1 MHLFTQRPSTA
12 SRKTLKLSYIAK
24 VAAPLFVG
32 VGLLALLLPAFGS
45 PDLAL
50 RSLQLSNSQASQV
63 GQYEVAF
70 TIQDASAVG
79 SLKLEFCSNSP
90 LEGFSCTAPNGF
102 DVSNASLVQS
112 NGFIDMS
119 ITNRTANSLVLS
131 RPPTPVTPPLTVI
144 FTLTGVTNPSDNGSY
159 YLKLSTY
166 GSVDASGSRISFGA
180 MAFAINTIIN
190 ISAEVPPYLLFC
202 AGVTIS
208 GLDCSNVTGNY
219 INFGNLSVNQ
229 SSSAA
234 SQFLAATNAANG
246 YNVSVSGTSLTSGN
260 NVISALSAQDISRPG
275 VSQFGMNL
283 RANSDPSIG
292 ADPTGPG
299 SGQPSTDYNTPD
311 KYTFR
316 SGDIVAGSG
325 AVEDYR
331 KYTASY
337 IVNISRNQASGVY
350 ASTLTYTS
358 TANF

>member
-1 MHLFTQRPSTA
+1 MHLFTRRPSTA
-12 SRKTLKLSYIAK
+12 SRKAPKLSNLAK
-24 VAAPLFVG
+24 LVAPLFIG
-32 VGLLALLLPAFGS
+32 VGLLALLLPAYGN
-45 PDLAL
+45 PDLSL

-79 SLKLEFCSNSP
+79 SLKLDFCSNSP
-90 LEGFSCTAPNGF
+90 LEGVSCTAPTGF
-102 DVSNASLVQS
+102 DASNATLVQS

-119 ITNRTANSLVLS
+119 ITSRTPNSLVLS
-131 RPPTPVTPPLTVI
+131 RPPTPVAPPLTVI
-144 FTLTGVTNPSDNGSY
+144 FTLTNVTNPSDNGSY
-159 YLKLSTY
+159 YLKVSTY
-166 GSVDASGSRISFGA
+166 GSIDATGSRISFGA
-180 MAFAINTIIN
+180 MAFAINNIIN

-208 GLDCSNVTGNY
+208 GLDCSSVTGNY

-229 SSSAA
+229 SSSAT
-234 SQFLAATNAANG
+234 SQFLVATNAANG
-246 YNVSVSGTSLTSGN
+246 YNVSVNGTSLTSGN
-260 NVISALSAQDISRPG
+260 NVITALSSQDISRPG

-283 RANSDPSIG
+283 RANSDPNVGS
-292 ADPTGPG
+292 DPTGPG
-299 SGQPSTDYNTPD
+299 TGQPSADYNTPD

-316 SGDIVAGSG
+316 SGDNVATFG

-337 IVNISRNQASGVY
+337 IINISRDQPSGVY